1 MANIEK
7 PDFISHENFT
17 TPAECP
23 LIRPDAKEKISPFID
38 HYIVECFG
46 IPDDVAGLNL
56 KKYSDEFTSRLDLHV
71 VNSFVH
77 QFTPHGTTLVEVLSE
92 SHIAYHTWPELNY
105 MIFDMMTCTKI
116 EAGDKLEEYVKEIF
130 HAQEVKI
137 RKPEY

>member
-1 MANIEK
+1 MVNNERLNNT
-7 PDFISHENFT
+7 FVENNF

-46 IPDDVAGLNL
+46 IPDDVASLNL
-56 KKYSDEFTSRLDLHV
+56 KKYSDEFTSRLNLHV

-77 QFTPHGTTLVEVLSE
+77 QFTPHGVTLVEVLSE

-105 MIFDMMTCTKI
+105 MIFDMMTCSKI
-116 EAGDKLEEYVKEIF
+116 TAADKLEEYVKDIF
-130 HAQEVKI
+130 HAQEVRI
-137 RKPEY
+137 LKPEY